1 MHSPQFAHAHRTQ
14 HVITTRVRTLKHVL
28 FLCIYSKLSL
38 YYFIIVRTIVL
49 LSYCCS
55 GDCQLCVVPAALLSL
70 TLPTGYGPSTR
81 IAESKTSV
89 SSVPLNGANYPTW
102 KVQCRMALA
111 CARDGLWGIVSG
123 TETEPT

>member
-28 FLCIYSKLSL
+28 LLCMYSKSLLSFVHL
-38 YYFIIVRTIVL
+38 IVL

-102 KVQCRMALA
+102 KVLCRMALA
-111 CARDGLWGIVSG
+111 CARDGLCRIVSG